1 MGRLTGRT
9 AIVTGGGSGIGRA
22 TSAALARE
30 GAAVLVVD
38 RDVARAEETCVLISD
53 RNGRSTPAECD
64 VADEASVEA
73 MFAVADEFG
82 PVDILFNNAGV
93 GAGGDAVNTTV
104 AEWDQ
109 TLDVNLKGV
118 WLCSRAF
125 LRRVL
130 DAKRPAVIVSTS
142 STNAFYAEPG
152 SAAYTASKGGVS
164 ALTRS
169 MALDYARHGVRINCV
184 CPGIIDTPMTQPM
197 LAAEPD
203 PRGDPAVLGLAARD
217 RPHGAGGGDRRGRRL
232 LGDGRGALHVQAP
245 SWWST
250 AGSVSA
256 RASSP
261 KRPRE
266 AEDRWASGGSGW
278 KVGFGRRPESC
289 LSTTRMPS

>member
-38 RDVARAEETCVLISD
+38 RDVARAEETCSLIAD
-53 RNGRSTPAECD
+53 REGRAAPAECD
-64 VADEASVEA
+64 VSDETSVEA
-73 MFAVADEFG
+73 MFAVADDFG
-82 PVDILFNNAGV
+82 PVDILVNNAGV

-109 TLDVNLKGV
+109 TLGVNLKGV

-125 LRRVL
+125 LLRVL
-130 DAKRPAVIVSTS
+130 AEERPAVIVSTS

-203 PRGDPAVLGLAARD
+203 PEATRRYWGSLHAISRMGRAEEIAEAVVFLATDEA
-217 RPHGAGGGDRRGRRL
+217 
-232 LGDGRGALHVQAP
+232 
-245 SWWST
+245 SFM
-250 AGSVSA
+250 AGSELVVDGGLSIGT
-256 RASSP
+256 RLFP
-261 KRPRE
+261 DE
-266 AEDRWASGGSGW
+266 A
-278 KVGFGRRPESC
+278 
-289 LSTTRMPS
+289 

>member
-22 TSAALARE
+22 TSAALGRE
-30 GAAVLVVD
+30 GAAVLVAD
-38 RDVARAEETCVLISD
+38 RDVARAQETCALISD
-53 RNGRSTPAECD
+53 REGRAAPAECD
-64 VADEASVEA
+64 VSDEESVEA
-73 MFAVADEFG
+73 MFAVADDFG
-82 PVDILFNNAGV
+82 PVDILVNNAGV

-104 AEWDQ
+104 VEWDH
-109 TLDVNLKGV
+109 TLGVNLKGV

-130 DAKRPAVIVSTS
+130 DAKRPGVIVSTS

-203 PRGDPAVLGLAARD
+203 PEATRRYWGSLHAIGRMGGAEEIAEAVVFLATDEA
-217 RPHGAGGGDRRGRRL
+217 
-232 LGDGRGALHVQAP
+232 
-245 SWWST
+245 SFM
-250 AGSVSA
+250 AGSELVVDGGLSIGT
-256 RASSP
+256 RLYP
-261 KRPRE
+261 EE
-266 AEDRWASGGSGW
+266 A
-278 KVGFGRRPESC
+278 
-289 LSTTRMPS
+289 